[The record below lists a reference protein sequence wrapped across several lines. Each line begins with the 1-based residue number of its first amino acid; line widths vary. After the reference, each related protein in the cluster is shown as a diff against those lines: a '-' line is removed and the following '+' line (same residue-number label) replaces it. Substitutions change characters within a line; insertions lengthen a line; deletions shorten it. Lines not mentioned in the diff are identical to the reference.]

1 VRQAR
6 SPRAYAGYLSEQFVI
21 RVVASG
27 PVPWHTLKVL
37 PGHWAVLGR
46 AQPLLGFRR
55 VRPDATQ
62 TGLGWASSVHG
73 DQACRMARLIL
84 LCLLAIALRAHR
96 PRPFTP
102 LPCLVALGRFLLH
115 LALLRP
121 AAICCGPGHGQ
132 LSRALQVRP
141 GDEMAA
147 APAYETCP
155 LPAHAHG
162 CQGAAGASSQSLMGY
177 TGGRILQNN
186 KSCRLCAVRSL
197 LSVQGRPAGGPDRQ
211 YYDGDGERSHGP
223 ARHELCRRTSG
234 GGTRSG
240 VAAHHIACAACFLRA
255 LGLRRLRASGVR
267 LASPAGRTGPG
278 KRGAGMRRLHPEET
292 VTTLDRNG

>member
-1 VRQAR
+1 MRFCTPRAIRNDATTAKEKSCTRVRQAR
-6 SPRAYAGYLSEQFVI
+6 SPRAYAGYLSEQFVL

-37 PGHWAVLGR
+37 PGHWAVLGH
-46 AQPLLGFRR
+46 AQPLLGSRR

-84 LCLLAIALRAHR
+84 LCQIASALRAHH

-132 LSRALQVRP
+132 LSRAPLPGRP
-141 GDEMAA
+141 GRHAA
-147 APAYETCP
+147 GTHLRGSTRRKGHAAHRRAR
-155 LPAHAHG
+155 AHAPHVG
-162 CQGAAGASSQSLMGY
+162 NARRPGSTRLEPGRRSGMSRHPAAR
-177 TGGRILQNN
+177 TR
-186 KSCRLCAVRSL
+186 RLRGHEF
-197 LSVQGRPAGGPDRQ
+197 VQGRCLRAPNGAGHLPRLGHADRPHPAGVPRR
-211 YYDGDGERSHGP
+211 ERVDKHP
-223 ARHELCRRTSG
+223 G
-234 GGTRSG
+234 GGCVSCVLPRFSSDPVTPNTQLF
-240 VAAHHIACAACFLRA
+240 A
-255 LGLRRLRASGVR
+255 
-267 LASPAGRTGPG
+267 
-278 KRGAGMRRLHPEET
+278 KRF
-292 VTTLDRNG
+292 V